1 MTDIKILEKIDTLVD
16 KMEYRT
22 AYIEI
27 QAKNNKYI
35 IEKEKRNK
43 AGF

>member
-35 IEKEKRNK
+35 ID
-43 AGF
+43 